1 MVAAIYV
8 GRGTGNLMKYCF
20 DVGNIREIYEPLFKL
35 YPCTH
40 THTQYMEHISR
51 KLSAYFLLLK
61 RSFIQIVDYVEYVP

>member
-40 THTQYMEHISR
+40 THTIHGAHLPKTFSVFSTFEAEFYT
-51 KLSAYFLLLK
+51 
-61 RSFIQIVDYVEYVP
+61 DC